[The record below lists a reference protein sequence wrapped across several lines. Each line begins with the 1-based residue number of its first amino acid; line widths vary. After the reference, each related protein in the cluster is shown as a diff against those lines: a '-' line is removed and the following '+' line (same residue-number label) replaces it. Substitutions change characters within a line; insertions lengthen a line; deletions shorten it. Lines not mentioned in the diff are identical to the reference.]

1 MAAIAT
7 ALPADLQVA
16 EPNEKVASSTLDLA
30 VAATAD
36 APVACPAPGRTVA
49 VFREVLDNVD
59 EPIPTYDELER
70 FGLFDLA
77 DCARRLAEYR
87 LKHPSPASATSFAL
101 LAPSASSDSEAPGSR
116 RPRPTKPQHRHSVA
130 IVPLSK
136 PSQQAPPLASPS
148 IAVRVNPFNLVR
160 RTSLRPRPSRAAR
173 STGDV
178 PLAPSDPTAQ
188 PTPQSVAA
196 DAAQT
201 VKPRPSSRL
210 DPTKENRGARK
221 LRKQA
226 PPKITLR
233 TDDEYL
239 LRPFAEAVNSDAA
252 GRPALTVS
260 VPTSAISPR
269 PAAPRRQSWRSGT
282 SSFVSSPLA
291 YESTDDDPFP
301 RPRSPSPVATF
312 PSSVRRETLPP
323 VERKKRDSSMSSAES
338 VYLADN
344 ERTRLSPRVEKAS
357 FRFSVGAPPSP
368 TGSASSSSVWSRAL
382 KLSIPMGRRSG
393 SRPSSV
399 ASFDSPVSPVD
410 DPGRSFEVLGRRA
423 SPRPAVERAASDAT
437 VVDDTRLRATGEPSE
452 LATSASAPNL
462 SRIVEQPETA
472 DKRASLVSNG
482 SRGLAHAASSD
493 SLPPS
498 SGVTTPA
505 VVSASSSV
513 TIRDGTTTPSRPALP
528 RSRGSSNLVLASS
541 SSSRS
546 LADAYVNAP
555 ASAPPLQTAF
565 PSTSSLSLGADSWH
579 SSPSSNAH
587 SRSQDSLFYSGSEMH
602 RDGEDE
608 FTGASSA
615 QDDDDDVIGDE
626 ARWRRLA
633 GRKVDALPQV
643 LAAPVVVDQG
653 HFVHPTIGQ
662 AV

>member
-1 MAAIAT
+1 M
-7 ALPADLQVA
+7 
-16 EPNEKVASSTLDLA
+16 
-30 VAATAD
+30 
-36 APVACPAPGRTVA
+36 
-49 VFREVLDNVD
+49 
-59 EPIPTYDELER
+59 
-70 FGLFDLA
+70 
-77 DCARRLAEYR
+77 
-87 LKHPSPASATSFAL
+87 
-101 LAPSASSDSEAPGSR
+101 
-116 RPRPTKPQHRHSVA
+116 
-130 IVPLSK
+130 
-136 PSQQAPPLASPS
+136 
-148 IAVRVNPFNLVR
+148 
-160 RTSLRPRPSRAAR
+160 
-173 STGDV
+173 
-178 PLAPSDPTAQ
+178 PLAPSDATVPSA
-188 PTPQSVAA
+188 PQVVAA
-196 DAAQT
+196 GATQG
-201 VKPRPSSRL
+201 VKARPSSRP
-210 DPTKENRGARK
+210 DPAKENRGARK

-239 LRPFAEAVNSDAA
+239 LRPFAEAAAVNAEPA

-260 VPTSAISPR
+260 LPASAHSPR
-269 PAAPRRQSWRSGT
+269 PSAPRRQSWRSGT

-312 PSSVRRETLPP
+312 PSSVRREMLPP
-323 VERKKRDSSMSSAES
+323 VERKKRDSSMSSSES

-437 VVDDTRLRATGEPSE
+437 VVEGSRLTATGEPSE

-472 DKRASLVSNG
+472 DKRASLVSTG
-482 SRGLAHAASSD
+482 SRGLPHAGSSD
-493 SLPPS
+493 SLPQS

-546 LADAYVNAP
+546 LADAYANAP
-555 ASAPPLQTAF
+555 ASAPPLQTSF
-565 PSTSSLSLGADSWH
+565 PSASSLSLGADSWH

-615 QDDDDDVIGDE
+615 QDDEDDDVFADE
-626 ARWRRLA
+626 GRWRRKA
-633 GRKVDALPQV
+633 DALPQV

>member
-1 MAAIAT
+1 MATLA
-7 ALPADLQVA
+7 PAPPAELQVA
-16 EPNEKVASSTLDLA
+16 EPSEKAVSPALDLA
-30 VAATAD
+30 AADSPITR
-36 APVACPAPGRTVA
+36 PAPERTVA

-87 LKHPSPASATSFAL
+87 LKHPVPATSFAL
-101 LAPSASSDSEAPGSR
+101 PPPSASSDSEAPSTR
-116 RPRPTKPQHRHSVA
+116 RPRPTKPHHRHSVA

-148 IAVRVNPFNLVR
+148 LAIRVNPFNLVR
-160 RTSLRPRPSRAAR
+160 RTSLRPRPSRAAK

-178 PLAPSDPTAQ
+178 PLAPTSESAAQ
-188 PTPQSVAA
+188 SAPQAVAA
-196 DAAQT
+196 DAAQAA
-201 VKPRPSSRL
+201 KPRPSSRL
-210 DPTKENRGARK
+210 DPAKENRGARK

-239 LRPFAEAVNSDAA
+239 LRPFAEAVNPNAA
-252 GRPALTVS
+252 SRPALTVS
-260 VPTSAISPR
+260 VPTSAHSPR
-269 PAAPRRQSWRSGT
+269 PTAPRRQSWRSGT

-291 YESTDDDPFP
+291 CEPSDDPFS

-323 VERKKRDSSMSSAES
+323 VERKKRDSSMSSSES

-410 DPGRSFEVLGRRA
+410 DSGRSFEVLGRRA
-423 SPRPAVERAASDAT
+423 SPRPAVERAALDAT
-437 VVDDTRLRATGEPSE
+437 VVEASRLTAPSELSE

-462 SRIVEQPETA
+462 SRIVEQPEQA
-472 DKRASLVSNG
+472 DKRASLVSTG
-482 SRGLAHAASSD
+482 SRSLAHAASSD

-546 LADAYVNAP
+546 LASAYANAP
-555 ASAPPLQTAF
+555 ASAPPLQTSF

-587 SRSQDSLFYSGSEMH
+587 SRSHDSLFYSGSEMH

-615 QDDDDDVIGDE
+615 QDDDDDVFVNEG
-626 ARWRRLA
+626 RWRRSS
-633 GRKVDALPQV
+633 GRKADALPQV